1 MTPKVTEDQFN
12 TRNKTV
18 QQATKS
24 AGLAQVKALTNAGEH
39 VKASKL
45 FNKLFPGI

>member
-18 QQATKS
+18 HQATKS
-24 AGLAQVKALTNAGEH
+24 AGVAQVKALTNAG
-39 VKASKL
+39 
-45 FNKLFPGI
+45 